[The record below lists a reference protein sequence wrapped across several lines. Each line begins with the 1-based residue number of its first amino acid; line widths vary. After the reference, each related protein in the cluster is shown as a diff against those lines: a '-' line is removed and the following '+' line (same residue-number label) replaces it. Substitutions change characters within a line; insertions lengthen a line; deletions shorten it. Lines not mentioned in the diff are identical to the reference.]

1 MAYYIYYVS
10 KDGNKMYLTS
20 IGNENPLAGIGFQG
34 NKDGTIPSAAGSTP
48 TMEDAQKVIE
58 YLYEAISGQPRNYQI
73 EAVEE

>member
-34 NKDGTIPSAAGSTP
+34 GYGIPSAAGTTP
-48 TMEDAQKVIE
+48 TMEDAHKVIE
-58 YLYEAISGQPRNYQI
+58 YLKESMYGEPPEYLI
-73 EAVEE
+73 EVVEE